1 MTISQTDAGREARFQ
16 AALIDFLYRQSYGSM
31 IASLVVPWPVV
42 YVLRNAAPVAELLIW
57 AAAIQATMGARWLL
71 VRRYFRRSAGGPG
84 IATWARRFTVLSI
97 LWSLSWGALG
107 WIGFVPAQPHLIAF
121 VCIVLTGMSGGG
133 VSSVAAHPP
142 AHARVLLAMHAP
154 FAIRCMMQ
162 DDPIFSLYL
171 VLQACLI
178 VVSLYYCRIN
188 YRSLSETVALR
199 FENVAL
205 VERLEQERDRA
216 TAANQAKTRF
226 LAAASHDLRQ
236 PLHALGLFT
245 ATLAALAR
253 KGDVRRTEAQSLAG
267 RLQAVIGSLGG
278 LLHGLID
285 VSRLDAGLV
294 PVERRPLALGQLISG
309 LGEEFAVQ
317 ARDRDISLR
326 VVTSHAWVDSDPA
339 LLKRILDNF
348 LSNALRYA
356 PGGRVLIGCRRRG
369 DSIEIQVVDTGPGI
383 PADQLEAVFEEF
395 TQLHNPHRDRQQGLG
410 LGLAIVRRLADL
422 LGHAVTLRSTP
433 GRGSTFAVRVPL
445 AAPAAAV
452 RMAGPEPEASG
463 ALGIM
468 VVDDDLQGLE
478 GIAALLSAWGYRAY
492 VAPSVEELCRRHD
505 RAGTPSV
512 HLIIADYRLAGGL
525 TGLNAIQQTIAHL
538 GYRVPALIVTG
549 DTSPERLRELAAS
562 GHAVLHKPLAPDLL
576 WAAIRRTASG

>member
-1 MTISQTDAGREARFQ
+1 MTISQTDAGKEARLQ

-42 YVLRNAAPVAELLIW
+42 YVLRDAVPVPNLLIW
-57 AAAIQATMGARWLL
+57 AATIQAMTGARWLL
-71 VRRYFRRSAGGPG
+71 VRRYFLRSAGDPG
-84 IATWARRFTVLSI
+84 IAIWARRFTLLSI

-121 VCIVLTGMSGGG
+121 VCIVLTGMAGGG

-154 FAIRCMMQ
+154 FAVRCVMQ
-162 DDPIFSLYL
+162 ADPIFSLYL

-178 VVSLYYCRIN
+178 VVSLFYCRVN
-188 YRSLSETVALR
+188 YRSLKETVALR
-199 FENVAL
+199 FENMTL

-236 PLHALGLFT
+236 PIHALGLFT
-245 ATLAALAR
+245 ATLAALAN
-253 KGDVRRTEAQSLAG
+253 KGDVRSAEARSLAG

-278 LLHGLID
+278 VLHGLID

-294 PVERRPLALGQLISG
+294 PVERRPIALGQLLSG
-309 LGEEFAVQ
+309 LGEQFGAQ
-317 ARDRDISLR
+317 ARETGVSLH
-326 VVTSHAWVDSDPA
+326 VVPSQAWVDSDPA

-356 PGGRVLIGCRRRG
+356 RGGRVLIGCRRRG

-383 PADQLEAVFEEF
+383 PADQHEAVFEEF
-395 TQLHNPHRDRQQGLG
+395 TQLHNPQRDRQQGMG

-422 LGHAVTLRSTP
+422 LGHAVTLRSAP
-433 GRGSTFAVRVPL
+433 GKGSTFAVRVPL
-445 AAPAAAV
+445 APAAA
-452 RMAGPEPEASG
+452 AFPAAAAEPEEATG
-463 ALGIM
+463 LGIM
-468 VVDDDLQGLE
+468 VVDDDPQVLE
-478 GIAALLSAWGYRAY
+478 SIAALLSVWGYRTY
-492 VAPSVEELCRRHD
+492 VAQSAEDLSRCHD
-505 RAGTPSV
+505 QAGAPSV
-512 HLIIADYRLAGGL
+512 HLIVADYRLAGGV
-525 TGLNAIQQTIAHL
+525 TGVNAIEWLNGHL
-538 GYRVPALIVTG
+538 GYCVPALIITG
-549 DTSPERLRELAAS
+549 DTSPDRLRELSAT
-562 GHAVLHKPLAPDLL
+562 GHGVLHKPLAPDLL
-576 WAAIRRTASG
+576 RAAIRRAIGE